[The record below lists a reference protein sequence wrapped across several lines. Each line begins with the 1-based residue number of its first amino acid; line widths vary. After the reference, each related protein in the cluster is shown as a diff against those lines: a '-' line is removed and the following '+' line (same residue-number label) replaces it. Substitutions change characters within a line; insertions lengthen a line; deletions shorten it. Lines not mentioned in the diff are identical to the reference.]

1 MHLALILLALLA
13 ADPIWHDFTAW
24 FSSEAIPAAP
34 ADVLTAYAAK
44 LKSRGL
50 PPSDIDQRVASVRKY
65 LADHPREA
73 LALHFDRM
81 YSWSGAPFSR
91 NPSALVTK
99 VASTRK
105 PGKALDIAMGQGR
118 NAIWLAKAGWT
129 VSGYDISPEALRQA
143 NQAASSAGLSLDAKL
158 ASHDEYPLGE
168 SQWDLIVM
176 SFAFTRL
183 SDADYMKRVHSS
195 LKPGGVL
202 LIEGFNGGP
211 RPGDPNMILKA
222 FLDYR
227 VLLFEDLPDLAD
239 WGQSKAPLLRM
250 ALEKR

>member
-1 MHLALILLALLA
+1 MFLALILFALLS
-13 ADPIWHDFTAW
+13 ADPIWDDFSAW
-24 FSSEAIPAAP
+24 FSAEGTPGAP
-34 ADVLTAYAAK
+34 AEVLNVYAGK

-50 PPSDIDQRVASVRKY
+50 PPTEIDQRVASVRKY
-65 LADHPREA
+65 LADNPRQA
-73 LALHFDRM
+73 LALHFDRI
-81 YSWSGAPFSR
+81 YTWADAPFSR
-91 NPSALVTK
+91 QPSDLVTK
-99 VASTRK
+99 VASNLK

-143 NQAASSAGLSLDAKL
+143 GQAASSAGVSLDTKL

-183 SDADYMKRVHSS
+183 SDAGYMKRVHASI
-195 LKPGGVL
+195 KPGGVL

-211 RPGDPNMILKA
+211 RRDDRNMILKA

-227 VLLFEDLPDLAD
+227 VLLFEDLPDVAD
-239 WGQSKAPLLRM
+239 WGKVKAPLLRM